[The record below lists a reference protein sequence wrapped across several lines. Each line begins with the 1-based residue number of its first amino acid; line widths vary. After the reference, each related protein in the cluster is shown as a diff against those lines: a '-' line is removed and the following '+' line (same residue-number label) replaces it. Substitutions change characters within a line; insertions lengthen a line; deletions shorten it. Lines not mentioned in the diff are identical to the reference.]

1 MANNTTSHGIVECSV
16 FDSPDYM
23 IVAII
28 SSSSA
33 CFSAICSTTLIG
45 LIFLLKKYSFFI
57 QRLVLYLSLAALV
70 NSLSIVLRLYRIG
83 YRRRSEF
90 LDKLCIAAAFI
101 DQTSQWSLFL
111 AFAAVTFT
119 LLMAVVFHKSTV
131 RLERLYIV
139 TIVGLP
145 LTFNWLP
152 FLHGTYGR
160 AGAWCWIRNLNYD
173 DNCSEH
179 RFGTILQFAI
189 WYIPAYVLIGI
200 LLITYLAIIAF
211 VVRQKCS
218 RSNRDNEETKK
229 LHEEVWPLLFHPIGL
244 FILNIFPLTNRI
256 YGTLISE
263 DNPIYG
269 LWILHA
275 IFSPLQGGYI
285 ALVYILDRATLRQLT
300 CNKFRTL
307 FKNSSDVV
315 RDYPAISG
323 GPSDSVN
330 GSPKPAKKQNLDTDT
345 VVKIATTGASTSQIV
360 L

>member
-1 MANNTTSHGIVECSV
+1 MANNSSSEGIVECSV

-33 CFSAICSTTLIG
+33 CFSALCSTALIG
-45 LIFLLKKYSFFI
+45 LILLLKKHSFFI
-57 QRLVLYLSLAALV
+57 QRLVLYLSLAALL
-70 NSLSIVLRLYRIG
+70 NSLSIVARLYRIG
-83 YRRRSEF
+83 YERQSEF
-90 LDKLCIAAAFI
+90 LNKLCIAAAFI
-101 DQTSQWSLFL
+101 DQTSLWSLFL

-131 RLERLYIV
+131 RLEGLYL
-139 TIVGLP
+139 TLIVGLP

-152 FLHGTYGR
+152 FLQSTYGR

-179 RFGTILQFAI
+179 KFGTILQFAI
-189 WYIPAYVLIGI
+189 WYIPAYILIGV
-200 LLITYLAIIAF
+200 LLVTYIAIIISAM
-211 VVRQKCS
+211 RQKCS
-218 RSNRDNEETKK
+218 QSNKDNAETKK

-256 YGTLISE
+256 YGTLIS
-263 DNPIYG
+263 DDPIYA

-300 CNKFRTL
+300 CNKFRAF

-315 RDYPAISG
+315 RDYPAVSG
-323 GPSDSVN
+323 GPSDSVDSSQN
-330 GSPKPAKKQNLDTDT
+330 PAKQNLDTDT
-345 VVKIATTGASTSQIV
+345 TVKTTGQAK
-360 L
+360 